1 MKFLYKKARKNTI
14 FLCIFE
20 IFPIISQYYFTYLF
34 LMIANAKKIWQTGH
48 IRKKIIATLLLI
60 LVYKL
65 LAVIPVPG
73 VNVGMLEQFTLNF
86 QNNQQLAFFGA
97 LMGGGLEQYSVILMG
112 LAPFINATIVIQLLG
127 VVIPSLES
135 LKKEGE
141 QGQKKLNN
149 YGRYLT
155 VPLALAQSY
164 GMILLLDTLFA
175 NPNMGGHLIDTSNFF
190 GAVLP
195 AMIAITGGT
204 MILLWL
210 GDLIT
215 EKGIGNGTSIVIFA
229 GVLAAVPQYF
239 FNYINASQ
247 YVALTILVL
256 LTVLVI
262 YIIVRFT
269 EGHRRIP
276 LIYTRTGRD
285 EKSYFP
291 IRVNQA
297 GMVPIIFAVSLVTFP
312 SIIGQIMVNKGGD
325 QVREYGEILVQYF
338 SMQNPS
344 WWFILAYFLLI
355 VGFSYFYVSI
365 TFNTEDVAENIQ
377 KRGGYIP
384 GIRPGKETA
393 SYLEKV
399 SNRLNLF
406 GGTFLALI
414 AVFPYIVTNLN
425 NTLGW
430 FPAPNGGIID
440 LVIPGA
446 SLIIVVGVILEIIR
460 RVDTDMKSFN
470 YKKFY

>member
-1 MKFLYKKARKNTI
+1 ML
-14 FLCIFE
+14 
-20 IFPIISQYYFTYLF
+20 
-34 LMIANAKKIWQTGH
+34 ANAKKIWQTKH
-48 IRKKIIATLLLI
+48 IRNKIIATLLLVV
-60 LVYKL
+60 VYKI
-65 LAVIPVPG
+65 LATIPVPG
-73 VNVGMLEQFTLNF
+73 VNAGLLDYYITQL
-86 QNNQQLAFFGA
+86 QSNQQLAFFGA

-112 LAPFINATIVIQLLG
+112 LAPFINATIVIQLLA
-127 VVIPSLES
+127 VVIPSLEA

-164 GMILLLDTLFA
+164 GMILLLNTLL
-175 NPNMGGHLIDTSNFF
+175 GIQIIDTNNFM

-229 GVLAAVPQYF
+229 GVLAAVPQF
-239 FNYINASQ
+239 FVNYINSSQ
-247 YVALTILVL
+247 YALLIGLVL
-256 LTVLVI
+256 LTVLVT
-262 YIIVRFT
+262 YIIIRFT

-276 LIYTRTGRD
+276 LVYTRTGRD

-312 SIIGQIMVNKGGD
+312 YLIGQILQRRGSG
-325 QVREYGEILVQYF
+325 QSIEIGNFLVQHF
-338 SMQNPS
+338 NMQTPS
-344 WWFILAYFLLI
+344 WWFILVYFFLI

-365 TFNTEDVAENIQ
+365 TFNTDDVAENIQ

-384 GIRPGKETA
+384 GIRPGKET
-393 SYLEKV
+393 SEYLAKV

-406 GGTFLALI
+406 GGTFLAII

-425 NTLGW
+425 NQFGW
-430 FPAPNGGIID
+430 FQVANGMID

-460 RVDTDMKSFN
+460 RIDTDMKSFN